1 MRMQQQQQQL
11 QEQSEVSA
19 DRLDRLVF
27 ALAHAGMLCV
37 SVTVLII
44 WLSYDSSECPLAFS

>member
-1 MRMQQQQQQL
+1 MRMQQQQQL
-11 QEQSEVSA
+11 QEQSEVAA

-44 WLSYDSSECPLAFS
+44 WLSYDSSECPPAFS